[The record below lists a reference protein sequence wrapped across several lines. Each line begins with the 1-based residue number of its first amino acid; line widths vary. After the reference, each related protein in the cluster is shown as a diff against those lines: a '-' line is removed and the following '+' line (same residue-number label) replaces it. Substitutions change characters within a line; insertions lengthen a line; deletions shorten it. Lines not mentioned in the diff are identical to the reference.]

1 MKLQHIVYCFII
13 VILFNVL
20 LAQRDIQSIDNAH
33 ERICATLPSP
43 HPDCS

>member
-13 VILFNVL
+13 VISFNVL
-20 LAQRDIQSIDNAH
+20 LAQRDIQSMHNA
-33 ERICATLPSP
+33 CATLPSP